1 MMDIYEELIKVI
13 NNHINEIDKY
23 IDFIDITLKKL
34 TDNKVKSENISK
46 SREHLEQLKKYI
58 ILSVNERKNYI
69 NE

>member
-1 MMDIYEELIKVI
+1 MDIYEELIKVI
-13 NNHINEIDKY
+13 NNYINEIDKY

-34 TDNKVKSENISK
+34 TDNNIKSDNIKK

>member
-1 MMDIYEELIKVI
+1 MDIYEELIKVI
-13 NNHINEIDKY
+13 NNYINEIDKY

-34 TDNKVKSENISK
+34 TDNKVKSENINK

>member
-1 MMDIYEELIKVI
+1 MDIYEELIKII

-34 TDNKVKSENISK
+34 TDNKVKSKNIDD
-46 SREHLEQLKKYI
+46 SREHLEQLRKSI
-58 ILSVNERKNYI
+58 ILCVNERKKYM

>member
-1 MMDIYEELIKVI
+1 MDIYEELIKVI
-13 NNHINEIDKY
+13 NNYINEIDKY

-46 SREHLEQLKKYI
+46 SREHLDQLKKYI